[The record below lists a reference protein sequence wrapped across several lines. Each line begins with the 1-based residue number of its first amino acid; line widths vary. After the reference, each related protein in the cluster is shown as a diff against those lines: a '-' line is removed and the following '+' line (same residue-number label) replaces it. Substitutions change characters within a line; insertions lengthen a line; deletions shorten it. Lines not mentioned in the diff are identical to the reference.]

1 MITLK
6 AYAKI
11 NLGLRILRRRA
22 DGYHV
27 IETVFYRVNPYDEI
41 RLEPSSEIVFESND
55 ASLPADESNLCIR
68 AAILLQQ
75 HAKISLGAQISLGK
89 NIPLGAGLGGGSSDA
104 ATTLLGLIK
113 LWNVSIAKEELS
125 ALALQL
131 GSDVPYFLNQGTAY
145 ATGRGEILEYFDLN
159 IPHWIVLVCPDVHIS
174 TAWAYQAIHD
184 PSLSPHVHIP
194 SSGNLIHATQNSN
207 LKTLLLDN
215 INNPQQLNP
224 LLHNDF
230 EPLVLHKHKSIAYLK
245 LSLYAMG
252 AKFAQMSGSGS
263 SVYGF
268 YMDEKDA
275 MDAATQLSRK
285 YKVFI
290 TPPNFTLD

>member
-1 MITLK
+1 MITLR

-11 NLGLRILRRRA
+11 NLGLRILRKRE
-22 DGYHV
+22 DGYHD
-27 IETVFYRVNPYDEI
+27 IETIFYRVNPYDEI
-41 RLEPSSEIVFESND
+41 RLEPSTDIVFESND
-55 ASLPADESNLCIR
+55 TSLPADESNLCIR
-68 AAILLQQ
+68 AAKLLQQ
-75 HAKISLGAQISLGK
+75 YAGISLGVKISLIK
-89 NIPLGAGLGGGSSDA
+89 NIPIGAGLGGGSSDA

-113 LWNVSIAKEELS
+113 LWDIGITKEELS

-145 ATGRGEILEYFDLN
+145 ATGRGEILEYFN
-159 IPHWIVLVCPDVHIS
+159 INNPHWIVLVCPDIHVS
-174 TAWAYQAIHD
+174 TAWAYQEIH
-184 PSLSPHVHIP
+184 
-194 SSGNLIHATQNSN
+194 SSRLKTHNSKLITQTSN
-207 LKTLLLDN
+207 LKTLLLEN

-245 LSLYAMG
+245 LSLYATG

-268 YMDEKDA
+268 YTDEKEA
-275 MDAATQLSRK
+275 MNAATQFSRK

-290 TPPNFTLD
+290 TPPNFMLD

>member
-11 NLGLRILRRRA
+11 NLGLRILRKREN
-22 DGYHV
+22 GYHD

-41 RLEPSSEIVFESND
+41 RLGPSPDIGFESNNT
-55 ASLPADESNLCIR
+55 SLPADESNLCVR
-68 AAILLQQ
+68 AAKLLQQ
-75 HAKISLGAQISLGK
+75 HAGIFLGAQISLVK
-89 NIPLGAGLGGGSSDA
+89 NIPIGAGLGGGSSDA

-113 LWNVSIAKEELS
+113 LWNINITKEELS
-125 ALALQL
+125 VLALQL

-159 IPHWIVLVCPDVHIS
+159 IPQWIVLVCPNIHVS
-174 TAWAYQAIHD
+174 TAWAYQEIHN
-184 PSLSPHVHIP
+184 SQFKTHNSKLV
-194 SSGNLIHATQNSN
+194 TQNSN

-215 INNPQQLNP
+215 IHNPQQLNP

-230 EPLVLHKHKSIAYLK
+230 EPLVLHKYQSIAYLK
-245 LSLYAMG
+245 LSLYATG
-252 AKFAQMSGSGS
+252 AKFVQMSGSGS

-268 YMDEKDA
+268 YTDEKEA
-275 MDAATQLSRK
+275 MNAATQFSRK

-290 TPPNFTLD
+290 TPPNFMLD